1 MSKANSNKKVTS
13 SFQRLMI
20 TFTIILVTI
29 ICITTSVFVV
39 ISIKNYRLEQKTIE
53 NMAITK
59 VSDNLQNQITVTK
72 NIANYVSESQQRI
85 DNIHSFLHDSPAK
98 YSQKILDDS
107 YQNNNYFNWPKANED
122 FYINYPGLRKV
133 AVQFEDE
140 DKASLST
147 MYDTN
152 GRVVP
157 LKEAFNQQMIYGNII
172 SPQQERSVGLVG
184 TEFDECGLNTDLS
197 RISKSHHLQVVVMSN
212 DGRVLY
218 HFADKS
224 VAPDE
229 RKRVNAI
236 LNGKRDTYL
245 KNYSVKQSKFD
256 QDYVIY
262 TLFNNDISKKL
273 MLWRMMP
280 IAIGGLIVL
289 GLLIIA
295 FTITFTRYRH
305 QLMEIVKTIKL
316 VGNNNF
322 NARIK
327 TDKDNYDDL
336 VTLSQSINKM
346 LDDINNY
353 INTIYRMRIAQQDAQ
368 MKALQAQ
375 ISPHFMAN
383 TLEYIRMACITNG
396 DRDLAKVVYSFAA
409 LLRENVGNNIQTNL
423 KQEAK
428 LVKNYIYLYQVR
440 FPDKLAFQVN
450 IDPALYQVK
459 IPKFTLQPIV
469 ENYFKHGVD
478 FANSYNAI
486 EIKGRLIGGRVN
498 LWVIDN
504 GKNLSLEELSKLNLK
519 LQEPITGN
527 HSVGLP
533 NVYARM
539 NNYTKHFKMMIT
551 NNDYGGITVKLSF
564 DYEG

>member
-157 LKEAFNQQMIYGNII
+157 LKEAFNQRMIYGNII
-172 SPQQERSVGLVG
+172 SPQQERIVGLVG

-305 QLMEIVKTIKL
+305 QLMEIVKTTKL

-533 NVYARM
+533 NVYVRM

>member
-20 TFTIILVTI
+20 TFTIILVAI

-85 DNIHSFLHDSPAK
+85 DNIHSFLRDSPAK

-172 SPQQERSVGLVG
+172 SPQQERLVGLVG
-184 TEFDECGLNTDLS
+184 TEFDDCGLNTDLS

-224 VAPDE
+224 VASDE

-280 IAIGGLIVL
+280 IVIGGLIVL

-305 QLMEIVKTIKL
+305 QLMEIVKTTKL

-353 INTIYRMRIAQQDAQ
+353 INTIYKMRIAQQDAQ

-440 FPDKLAFQVN
+440 FPDKLAFQVD

-527 HSVGLP
+527 HSVSLP

-539 NNYTKHFKMMIT
+539 NNYTKHFKMIIT

>member
-20 TFTIILVTI
+20 TFTIILVAI

-85 DNIHSFLHDSPAK
+85 DNIHSFLRDSPAK

-172 SPQQERSVGLVG
+172 SPQQERLVGLVG
-184 TEFDECGLNTDLS
+184 TEFDDCGLNTDLS

-224 VAPDE
+224 VASDE

-280 IAIGGLIVL
+280 IVIGGLIVL

-305 QLMEIVKTIKL
+305 QLMEIVKTTKL

-346 LDDINNY
+346 LDDISNY
-353 INTIYRMRIAQQDAQ
+353 INTIYKMRIAQQDAQ

-440 FPDKLAFQVN
+440 FPDKLAFQVD

-527 HSVGLP
+527 HSVSLP

-539 NNYTKHFKMMIT
+539 NNYTKHFKMIIT